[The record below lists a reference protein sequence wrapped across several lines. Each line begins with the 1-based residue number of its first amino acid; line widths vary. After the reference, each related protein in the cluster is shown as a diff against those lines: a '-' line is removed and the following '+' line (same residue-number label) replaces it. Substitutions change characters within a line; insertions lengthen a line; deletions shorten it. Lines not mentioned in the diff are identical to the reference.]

1 MHLSHVEISLASG
14 TMSEQWVSDLD
25 RLLTGVFGWTGVTRT
40 VDIPER
46 GPTFERGY
54 RMTGDVALVLREH
67 EHALVAGM
75 EDHLGF
81 VVTGDELD
89 RLLDGCNQLRGD
101 EPRLELAHVTNGVAS
116 SVDLGDRVLRT
127 FFVRLLLPIW
137 FQFEA
142 REPEADD
149 PQTAKR

>member
-1 MHLSHVEISLASG
+1 
-14 TMSEQWVSDLD
+14 
-25 RLLTGVFGWTGVTRT
+25 
-40 VDIPER
+40 
-46 GPTFERGY
+46 
-54 RMTGDVALVLREH
+54 
-67 EHALVAGM
+67 M

-89 RLLDGCNQLRGD
+89 RLLDGCNQLRRD